1 MTALSNLDSK
11 TSRTVHGYR
20 NMSAAVLAI
29 NAGGAATFK
38 TTGAYAYLSD
48 GIFKAKTA
56 LAAQAFTAGHAVQAA
71 GTTLYYTVGL
81 SAAGAVT
88 TYQGSVP
95 SANAI
100 AAALIVG
107 QAASSVPSTIPDV
120 PDGIT
125 AVGLIKVVT
134 SSAATFTPGTTALDA
149 TGVTAT
155 FYDVAV
161 LPSVAP

>member
-1 MTALSNLDSK
+1 MATLKDSFSGNNRKLEGFRNMTA
-11 TSRTVHGYR
+11 
-20 NMSAAVLAI
+20 AALAI

-38 TTGAYAYLSD
+38 TTSAYAYLSD

-56 LAAQAFTAGHAVQAA
+56 LAAQAFSAGHAVQAA

-81 SAAGAVT
+81 DSAGAVT
-88 TYQGSVP
+88 TYQGTAPSNPQIAEALANNLAASTVP
-95 SANAI
+95 SNI
-100 AAALIVG
+100 A
-107 QAASSVPSTIPDV
+107 DV
-120 PDGIT
+120 PTGIT

-149 TGVTAT
+149 AGVTST